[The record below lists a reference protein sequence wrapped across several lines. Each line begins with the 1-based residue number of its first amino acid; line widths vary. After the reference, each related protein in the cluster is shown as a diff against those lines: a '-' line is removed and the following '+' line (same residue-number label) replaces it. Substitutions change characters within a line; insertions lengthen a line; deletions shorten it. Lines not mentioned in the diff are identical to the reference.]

1 MRIIG
6 ALGLAVAL
14 LGAAIP
20 ARAQQDTVP
29 HEIAEARLPGELAER
44 VTAFFNNPRTLH
56 FNGRTRIPADGKV
69 SGDVAVMDGPLEV
82 AGRIDGNLVVI
93 NGDLVLVPGAT
104 VSGSITVVGGDIE
117 GGDSARVEGAMTA
130 YSAPLEFAR
139 DGERIVLREPGEVAD
154 SAGEGTVLHR
164 RARGRTRLVLATE
177 GSYNRVEGLPI
188 TFGPVVET
196 PGSNPFRLRARGI
209 FRTEA
214 EGPYRAERWG
224 GDVQVEQFLGGNRL
238 LRVGGAV
245 RSVVSP
251 IEGWHLSNVEN
262 SLSTFILHRDLRD
275 YYQRRGYSLFATAAP
290 SYSPFSATLE
300 FRSERHLP
308 LAAGDP
314 WSIFD
319 EGEGWR
325 LQPYAARGDLSSLLA
340 SVRWDGR
347 NDPEDPSS
355 GWFFE
360 TELER
365 AVRNT
370 LRQPELVAMT
380 VFGATA
386 GDPLLAGERPFG
398 LFTHG
403 ALDLRRYN
411 RLSPTSRL
419 NLRVMAAGSLGDS
432 PLAPQRQHALGG
444 EGSLPGFNLLSID
457 CGARGEVVRLRSDP
471 YTEPVPRAFYRGYGC
486 DRVVLVQA
494 EYRGNVDF
502 RINFGRTREDEG
514 DDDDLQSRSGGVLD
528 GTLGW
533 IFFADAGSGWAKADP
548 GGVQQ
553 DAADVGA
560 GVLLGRLGVYAA
572 VPVASDGRFVRPSRG
587 PNIFVR
593 LNSRF

>member
-1 MRIIG
+1 MRTIG
-6 ALGLAVAL
+6 ALGLAVSL

-44 VTAFFNNPRTLH
+44 VTSFFNNPRTIH

-69 SGDVAVMDGPLEV
+69 SGDVAVMDGPMEV
-82 AGRIDGNLVVI
+82 AGRIDGDLIVI
-93 NGDLVLVPGAT
+93 NGDLVLVPGA
-104 VSGSITVVGGDIE
+104 VVGGSVIVV
-117 GGDSARVEGAMTA
+117 GGEISGADSARVAGEITS

-139 DGERIVLREPGEVAD
+139 SGERIVLREPGEPAD
-154 SAGEGTVLHR
+154 SLGDETVLHR
-164 RARGRTRLVLATE
+164 RPRGRARLVLASE

-196 PGSNPFRLRARGI
+196 PGSNPFRLRARAI

-224 GDVQVEQFLGGNRL
+224 GEVQAEQFLGGNRL

-245 RSVVSP
+245 RSLVSP
-251 IEGWHLSNVEN
+251 IEGWHLTNVEN
-262 SLSTFILHRDLRD
+262 SLSTFVFHRDLRD
-275 YYQRRGYSLFATAAP
+275 YYQRRGYSVFATVAP
-290 SYSPFSATLE
+290 RFSPFSGTLE

-314 WSIFD
+314 WSIFN

-325 LQPYAARGDLSSLLA
+325 LQPYAARGDLSSLVG
-340 SVRWDGR
+340 SIQWDSR
-347 NDPEDPSS
+347 NDPDDPSS
-355 GWFFE
+355 GWYFE

-365 AVRNT
+365 AVRST
-370 LRQPELVAMT
+370 LVQPEFL
-380 VFGATA
+380 ATSIFRDNV
-386 GDPLLAGERPFG
+386 GDVVVSGERPFG

-403 ALDLRRYN
+403 MIDLRRYN
-411 RLSPTSRL
+411 RISPTSRL
-419 NLRVMAAGSLGDS
+419 NLRVMAAGALGAT

-444 EGSLPGFNLLSID
+444 EGSLPGFNLLSMD
-457 CGARGEVVRLRSDP
+457 CGARGQVVRSQLDPHSDP
-471 YTEPVPRAFYRGYGC
+471 APRAFFRGYGC

-502 RINFGRTREDEG
+502 RINFGRSDDGEEDEG
-514 DDDDLQSRSGGVLD
+514 FGREVGNVLN

-548 GGVQQ
+548 GPVQQ
-553 DAADVGA
+553 DGMDVGA